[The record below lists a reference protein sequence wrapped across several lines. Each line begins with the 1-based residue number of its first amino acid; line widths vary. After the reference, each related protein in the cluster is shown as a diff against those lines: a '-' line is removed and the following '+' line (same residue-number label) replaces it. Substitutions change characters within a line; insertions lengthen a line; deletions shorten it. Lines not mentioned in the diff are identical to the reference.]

1 MKLSGGVHQNKQTR
15 IKVTQWPNGC
25 YIGYLL
31 DISDRPNFG

>member
-15 IKVTQWPNGC
+15 IKVTQWPGC